1 MTRAFVPLLKNNLR
15 VMFGV
20 SKDLKQRRKDIVI
33 YVVLAV
39 LMLPILAS
47 ACVGIYFL
55 SKYADMA
62 IIASMISTIMFAS
75 ELVVLFFGV
84 QSVISLLFFAKDTE
98 LLMALPATG
107 LDIFLAKFTT
117 VYLLHL
123 GLALILQLPVVL
135 AAGIGAAIKNATFYI
150 LGFLGSLLTPFI
162 PLFVIM
168 IIAIPLGYV
177 ISYFK
182 RNNVIG
188 TILVLLLFA
197 GFFGGYYY
205 LIFAMQN
212 GVQNDNFDVEKLQNI
227 MKILSYIVYPNTF
240 IASSMVTTGLEAFKN
255 FAIFFAI
262 IFCLAVF
269 SVGIAALLYKGSAR
283 RGLESGGK
291 TKVKAK
297 ENEVKSTSSALLIR
311 DLKSSLGE
319 TSSAINYL
327 LGLVITPII
336 MIMMSLIYGGDN
348 QPGGIAP
355 LVCVAASLAI
365 IFGCGMNYFAIV
377 AFSREGRQM
386 DVLKM
391 LPVRNQTIINQK
403 ITLSVIYTILIDLIL
418 LVTMFFAKLHFM
430 TVLMLALTVLVA
442 GIAIDILSI
451 YFDLKSP
458 NFVWN
463 NNKEL
468 FKNNSKAL
476 ISMILALPILIVAVA
491 GVICFDVVWANVFA
505 DEILRAFISLLP
517 CLIVS
522 FGYLLYAL
530 TLVYPKMDALYNNLE
545 I

>member
-20 SKDLKQRRKDIVI
+20 SKDFKQRRKNIAI
-33 YVVLAV
+33 YALLAV

-55 SKYADMA
+55 SKYADME
-62 IIASMISTIMFAS
+62 IIASMISSIMFAS
-75 ELVVLFFGV
+75 EIVVLFFGV
-84 QSVISLLFFAKDTE
+84 QSVISMLFFAKDTE

-107 LDIFLAKFTT
+107 LDVFLAKFTT

-123 GLALILQLPVVL
+123 GLALIIQLPVVL
-135 AAGIGAAIKNATFYI
+135 AAGIGAAIKSAAFYI

-205 LIFAMQN
+205 LIFAMQT
-212 GVQNDNFDVEKLQNI
+212 GIQNENFDVAQLQNI

-262 IFCLAVF
+262 IFGLAVF
-269 SVGIAALLYKGSAR
+269 SVGIAAFLYKGSAR

-297 ENEVKSTSSALLIR
+297 ENEVKSISSALLIR

-327 LGLVITPII
+327 LGLVMLPVI
-336 MIMMSLIYGGDN
+336 MLMMSLIYGGDN
-348 QPGGIAP
+348 QLGGTAP
-355 LVCVAASLAI
+355 LVCVAASLAV

-377 AFSREGRQM
+377 AFSREGRQI

-391 LPVRNQTIINQK
+391 LPVTNQTIINQK
-403 ITLSVIYTILIDLIL
+403 IMLSVIYTILIDLIL
-418 LVTMFFAKLHFM
+418 LVVMFIAKLHFM
-430 TVLMLALTVLVA
+430 TVIMLALTVLAA
-442 GIAIDILSI
+442 GIAIDILCV

-476 ISMILALPILIVAVA
+476 ISMVLTLPILIVAIA

-505 DEILRAFISLLP
+505 SEVLRAFISLLP

-530 TLVYPKMDALYNNLE
+530 TLVYPKMDAIYNNLE